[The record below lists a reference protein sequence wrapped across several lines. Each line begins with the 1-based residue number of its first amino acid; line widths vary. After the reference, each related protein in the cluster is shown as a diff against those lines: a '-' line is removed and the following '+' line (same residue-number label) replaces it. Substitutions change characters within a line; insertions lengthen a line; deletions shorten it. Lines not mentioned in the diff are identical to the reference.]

1 MKKAIY
7 IIFSYSFL
15 FSCSQANQEKEISDV
30 DQTSEKIE
38 TVDLAQL
45 KADSDTIATTS
56 QKALMQNVA
65 AAIKKGGTEYAV
77 EFCNEKAM
85 PITDSLSAKYNVSIS
100 RVTNKTRNSANGLKT
115 QMDTS
120 TFQSFAENLELMD
133 SLIQEGEKYVYY
145 KRITTAM
152 PACIKCHG
160 NPETDID
167 KATYTKIK
175 TLYAN
180 DMAVGYGKDE
190 LRGLWRIEKG
200 N

>member
-1 MKKAIY
+1 MKKSIY
-7 IIFSYSFL
+7 ILFGFGFL
-15 FSCSQANQEKEISDV
+15 FSCSQPNQEKEISDV
-30 DQTSEKIE
+30 HHASEIVE
-38 TVDLAQL
+38 CVGLAQL
-45 KADSDTIATTS
+45 KADSDTIATAS

-100 RVTNKTRNSANGLKT
+100 RVTDKTRNSDNGLKT
-115 QMDTS
+115 ENDKS
-120 TFQSFAENLELMD
+120 TFQSFADNPALMD
-133 SLIQEGEKYVYY
+133 SLIQEGEKFVYY
-145 KRITTAM
+145 KRINTAM

-175 TLYAN
+175 TLYSN
-180 DMAVGYGKDE
+180 DMAIGYGMDE

>member
-180 DMAVGYGKDE
+180 DMAVGYG
-190 LRGLWRIEKG
+190 
-200 N
+200 